1 VAVKALE
8 WYRDEALAVALNL
21 NQQRTQAL
29 MASITVLSNDAG
41 NRAITALSML
51 ERAARSGSASNAAEC
66 SEQRLRNA
74 SEAPEPNQPEQHQP
88 EQQAEGR
95 S

>member
-1 VAVKALE
+1 MRPCDICGTPL
-8 WYRDEALAVALNL
+8 
-21 NQQRTQAL
+21 
-29 MASITVLSNDAG
+29 VLREVIEGDG
-41 NRAITALSML
+41 LCPRCFT
-51 ERAARSGSASNAAEC
+51 GSAPSGGASDAAKC
-66 SEQRLRNA
+66 SEQRLRKA